1 MELLKCGM
9 YRTISHIVN
18 GIVYERRILS
28 RLLRED
34 NLANGSVKRSGSELK
49 VDDVIILA
57 HHSML
62 DTMDRPVLYVRKILY
77 VQYCMKL

>member
-9 YRTISHIVN
+9 FGTISHIVN

-28 RLLRED
+28 RLLRKD
-34 NLANGSVKRSGSELK
+34 NLANVSAKRSGSELK
-49 VDDVIILA
+49 EDDVIILA

-62 DTMDRPVLYVRKILY
+62 DAMDKSVLYVRKTLY
-77 VQYCMKL
+77 VQYCMQL